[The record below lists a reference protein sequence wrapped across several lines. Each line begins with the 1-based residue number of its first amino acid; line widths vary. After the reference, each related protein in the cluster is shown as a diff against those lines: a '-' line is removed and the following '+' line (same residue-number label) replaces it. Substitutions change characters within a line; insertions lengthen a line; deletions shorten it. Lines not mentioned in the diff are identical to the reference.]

1 MCPGKVPRA
10 AVRRNCDELALI
22 LCLWHSFAAA
32 CFMLITP
39 PVESSYIV
47 CSQVAFE
54 AVLSFAP
61 NIKAIRDSQ
70 TLLPSLH
77 SPQDY
82 YIKV

>member
-1 MCPGKVPRA
+1 
-10 AVRRNCDELALI
+10 
-22 LCLWHSFAAA
+22 
-32 CFMLITP
+32 MLITP